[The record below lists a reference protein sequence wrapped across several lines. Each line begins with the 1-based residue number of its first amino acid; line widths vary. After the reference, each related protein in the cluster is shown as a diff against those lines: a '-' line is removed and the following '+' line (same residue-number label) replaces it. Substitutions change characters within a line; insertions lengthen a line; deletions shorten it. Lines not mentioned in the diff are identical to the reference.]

1 MKTLFENPETEAVL
15 LVDASNAF
23 NSMNRGTALH
33 NMQILCP
40 ELATYLINT
49 YRSPPLL
56 YVSNSVGMNIMS
68 EEGCTQ
74 GDNAGMPFYACNTIP
89 LISLLHTR
97 SKCSQ
102 AWFAGDSAA
111 AGSLND
117 IRTWWNTLNE
127 SGPSMG
133 YLPNAKKTWLILKN
147 ENNIQKAQRVFKD
160 TGINISTVGKKHLG
174 ACLGSPA
181 FKTEYV
187 SEKVS
192 VWLKQLERLTDF
204 AQTDPHAAYAAYTF
218 GFMQRW
224 NYVQRTIPGISDLFQ
239 PIERCLRDKFIPA
252 LVGKSVSDHERK
264 VLSLPTRFGGL
275 NLQNPTKTADKEYE
289 WSVKLTT
296 SLTQKIKEQ
305 LLSDPESATL
315 SLQTHKNILKG
326 IKAEKSAMH
335 LQSYVS
341 ICEESDDGMRRS
353 LQLASEKGSS
363 IWLNTLPIEA
373 QGYSLNKQ
381 EFIDAVALRYNFKI
395 SGVASQ
401 CACGAKNSVD
411 HALVCR
417 LGGYV
422 IMRHNEVR
430 DTEADLLREVCRD
443 VNLEPTLI
451 PLTGQQFSR
460 SSNHEDLARLDI
472 SARGLWNSMGKAFF
486 DVRIFHPN
494 ASSNSSKSLPQ
505 LYASHESE
513 KKRVYNERVV
523 HVEQASFSPLVF
535 STSGGEGPECRKY
548 HQRLA
553 TLIANKRKESYAD
566 TMAYIRR
573 KIRFCILRTTL
584 VSIRGFRKPKSLI
597 SRMSYQTP
605 FGETDIAVTEMAHR
619 H

>member
-1 MKTLFENPETEAVL
+1 MVALDKCPGQAKLEIKPIGVGEVLRRIVGKSVMSLLKQEITETAGPLQACAGHKGGTEAAVHAMKTLFENPETEAVL

-56 YVSNSVGMNIMS
+56 YVSNSDGMNIMS

-102 AWFAGDSAA
+102 AWFADDSAA

-224 NYVQRTIPGISDLFQ
+224 KYVQRTIPGISDLFQ

-315 SLQTHKNILKG
+315 SLQTYKNILKG

-335 LQSYVS
+335 LQSC
-341 ICEESDDGMRRS
+341 IHMRR
-353 LQLASEKGSS
+353 
-363 IWLNTLPIEA
+363 I
-373 QGYSLNKQ
+373 
-381 EFIDAVALRYNFKI
+381 
-395 SGVASQ
+395 
-401 CACGAKNSVD
+401 
-411 HALVCR
+411 
-417 LGGYV
+417 
-422 IMRHNEVR
+422 
-430 DTEADLLREVCRD
+430 
-443 VNLEPTLI
+443 
-451 PLTGQQFSR
+451 
-460 SSNHEDLARLDI
+460 
-472 SARGLWNSMGKAFF
+472 
-486 DVRIFHPN
+486 
-494 ASSNSSKSLPQ
+494 
-505 LYASHESE
+505 
-513 KKRVYNERVV
+513 
-523 HVEQASFSPLVF
+523 
-535 STSGGEGPECRKY
+535 
-548 HQRLA
+548 
-553 TLIANKRKESYAD
+553 
-566 TMAYIRR
+566 
-573 KIRFCILRTTL
+573 
-584 VSIRGFRKPKSLI
+584 
-597 SRMSYQTP
+597 
-605 FGETDIAVTEMAHR
+605 
-619 H
+619 